1 MPFKF
6 NPFTAKLDW
15 VTSGSELVAGSD
27 TQIQY
32 NDGGTFGADS
42 TLIHNKTSAGST
54 SAKYGLNDSFNSTFN
69 TTAGILSSYAG
80 YFNNTSTRSAG
91 ANDLTNYG
99 IYATASGGQSNIAGY
114 FVAGTKNATLGDAN
128 FAGIFRDG
136 THTAYLGTGTD
147 AAYFYD
153 GVRYAYLA
161 DDDRAGYFTDGTRI
175 VALSDANYAI
185 NATGNQMFVTNGTGI
200 VDNTVAPGLLSIDPN
215 NRKLYASDGTTV
227 MMDYSNFPTGS
238 PSIFLAGAGN
248 ATMTGNMNF
257 FAGHQAGLANTTGF
271 SNTSIGHLSLK
282 SNTIGYDNIAFGPFA
297 LTANTEGM
305 DNFAAGYSALVSNTT
320 GDYNIAMGIYALG
333 GNVTGNN
340 NIGIGFYAGKYE
352 TGSYKIYIDNRDR
365 GSEANDRTNAL
376 IYGVTDAT
384 RTNQTLAVNANLSAI
399 TAVYMKLTETK
410 TDTYNVT
417 TTDTGKTLVMN
428 SANDKIFN
436 LPSVDATN
444 VGTFYTFV
452 KIGAGK
458 VTIDATDSDLIAD
471 SSAGGTIYD
480 SQAAETYANITLQLV
495 SATQWVITGFNGTWT
510 TT

>member
-1 MPFKF
+1 M
-6 NPFTAKLDW
+6 T
-15 VTSGSELVAGSD
+15 
-27 TQIQY
+27 
-32 NDGGTFGADS
+32 
-42 TLIHNKTSAGST
+42 
-54 SAKYGLNDSFNSTFN
+54 
-69 TTAGILSSYAG
+69 
-80 YFNNTSTRSAG
+80 
-91 ANDLTNYG
+91 
-99 IYATASGGQSNIAGY
+99 
-114 FVAGTKNATLGDAN
+114 GD
-128 FAGIFRDG
+128 
-136 THTAYLGTGTD
+136 
-147 AAYFYD
+147 
-153 GVRYAYLA
+153 
-161 DDDRAGYFTDGTRI
+161 
-175 VALSDANYAI
+175 
-185 NATGNQMFVTNGTGI
+185 
-200 VDNTVAPGLLSIDPN
+200 
-215 NRKLYASDGTTV
+215 
-227 MMDYSNFPTGS
+227 SNFMVG
-238 PSIFLAGAGN
+238 F
-248 ATMTGNMNF
+248 
-257 FAGHQAGLANTTGF
+257 QAGLANTTGYGNNF
-271 SNTSIGHLSLK
+271 IGEAPGMRNTTGYYNNFIGASAGG
-282 SNTIGYDNIAFGPFA
+282 N
-297 LTANTEGM
+297 NTEGH
-305 DNFAAGYSALVSNTT
+305 DNNFIGTGAAYQNTTGSYNVALGYSAGNA
-320 GDYNIAMGIYALG
+320 NIIGSSSVFLG
-333 GNVTGNN
+333 P
-340 NIGIGFYAGKYE
+340 YAGKYE